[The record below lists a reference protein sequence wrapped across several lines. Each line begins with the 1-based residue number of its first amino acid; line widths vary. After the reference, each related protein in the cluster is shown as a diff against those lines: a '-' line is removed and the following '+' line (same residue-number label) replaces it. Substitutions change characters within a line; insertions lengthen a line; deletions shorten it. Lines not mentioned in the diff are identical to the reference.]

1 MCYLGSA
8 TAHSVTL
15 LTMCCSILLKLTQLT
30 EPVRPRLWYIR
41 SMKELSGRVQ
51 RAAVNVVRPPQC
63 RYSVPIRGGAR
74 YHQRRARA
82 VRRDVFLEL
91 AGDERLLCNKRP
103 LGVLRGL
110 RLKVGRCTSG
120 ELLGLVVRLEPHI
133 CARSALLLLC
143 CHPDVRHGNIEDFR
157 DYISF
162 SLPQPLQTIEHTR

>member
-1 MCYLGSA
+1 MSA
-8 TAHSVTL
+8 YG
-15 LTMCCSILLKLTQLT
+15 
-30 EPVRPRLWYIR
+30 PRN
-41 SMKELSGRVQ
+41 
-51 RAAVNVVRPPQC
+51 A
-63 RYSVPIRGGAR
+63 RYSVESVPIHGGAR

-110 RLKVGRCTSG
+110 RLEVGRCTSG

-143 CHPDVRHGNIEDFR
+143 CHPVVRHGHIEDFR

-162 SLPQPLQTIEHTR
+162 SLPQSLQTIERHALLGLRRNQESKMESASASATCRCYSLPILTRDLPAPTQHHN